1 MKLIVALLSG
11 ILFGAGLTI
20 AQMVDPD
27 KVLSFLDISGNWD
40 PSLIFVMAAA
50 FTVFSLSYWVLIKNR
65 AVSLTGNPINI
76 GSITIVNKQLIFGA
90 AIFGLGWGMTGICPG
105 PAVANITGG
114 EPKMLAFVLVMIV
127 GMKVSEWIKS
137 KI

>member
-1 MKLIVALLSG
+1 MKLLVALISG
-11 ILFGAGLTI
+11 VLFGFGLTV
-20 AQMVDPD
+20 AQMVNPN
-27 KVLSFLDISGNWD
+27 KVLNFLNISGDWD

-50 FTVFSLSYWVLIKNR
+50 VAVFSLAFWTLIKNR
-65 AVSLTGNPINI
+65 TVSLTGDLISI
-76 GSITIVNKQLIFGA
+76 GSITVVNKQLIIGA
-90 AIFGLGWGMTGICPG
+90 AIFGLGWGLTGICPG

-114 EPKMLAFVLVMIV
+114 EPKILAFVVVMII